1 MKMYYVANARMPN
14 EKAHGIQIAK
24 MCEAFIEA
32 GVDLTLVV
40 PKRWSPP
47 SDMQTFYALRTPVPL
62 VQLWIPRLY
71 QFGKFGFFFSSLYFM
86 VRYSFF
92 LVGRRVRGERFLIY
106 TVDMDSFSSTLLPL
120 FGPCVIEMHSPKN
133 TTIASRFFF
142 RNAIGVIA
150 TNPLIQEALIQTFA
164 LLPKRVVAEPNGVDG
179 AFSEQ
184 KLSKEEARH
193 TLSLPAGLK
202 LALYV
207 GRMYEWKGLEVVSA
221 TAERLAEKNITLGI
235 VGATR
240 EEFERVTKRSGER
253 IVFYGGHPS
262 AEIPT
267 WLAAADALFVVGT
280 KRDEASY
287 RYTAPMKIFE
297 YLAAR
302 RPVVATRTPALE
314 SLIADEVVWCD
325 PDDAED
331 LARALAQA
339 IERPDFARLTRASS
353 LAQNHAWGARAQRIM
368 HFIEHHD

>member
-24 MCEAFIEA
+24 MCEAFIEV

-71 QFGKFGFFFSSLYFM
+71 QFGKFGFFFSSLCFM
-86 VRYSFF
+86 ARYSFF

-120 FGPCVIEMHSPKN
+120 FGPCVIEMHSPKDA
-133 TTIASRFFF
+133 TVASRFFF
-142 RNAIGVIA
+142 HTAAGVIA
-150 TNPLIQEALIQTFA
+150 TNPLIREALMRTFA
-164 LLPKRVVAEPNGVDG
+164 LLPKRVVVEPNGVDS
-179 AFSEQ
+179 AFFEQ

-193 TLSLPAGLK
+193 ALSLPDSLK

-207 GRMYEWKGLEVVSA
+207 GRMYQWKGLEVISA
-221 TAERLAEKNITLGI
+221 AAECLTEKNITIGI

-240 EEFERVTKRSGER
+240 EEFERVTKRSGEQ
-253 IVFYGGHPS
+253 IVFYGSHS
-262 AEIPT
+262 NMEIPT

-297 YLAAR
+297 YLAAQ
-302 RPVVATRTPALE
+302 RPVVATGTPALK
-314 SLIADEVVWCD
+314 SLIADEVVWCE
-325 PDDAED
+325 PDDGED

-339 IERPDFARLTRASS
+339 IERPDSARLTRAFL
-353 LAQNHAWGARAQRIM
+353 LAQNYTWGARAQRIM